1 MASEIRVTNIKAN
14 DGTASLTVANSN
26 GNVTNAGTF
35 TSTGAITASGG
46 IANAGTISAGT
57 LGASVVATDLV
68 VNLPTY
74 ASVPFAT
81 STITQSASTYVKVGL
96 LNQTDR
102 VYMPKK
108 TGFSV
113 DASTDE
119 IIVANA
125 GTYIMSSTTFTVGAA
140 SSREN
145 QLRWIVKNAATP
157 SAYNDGTL
165 IQWWYYVNAGTNN
178 SGTTEYIS
186 SGVTSIVELAAND
199 HLQLWG
205 LCIYGT
211 QTISQNTDYGKSHVS
226 FIKIK

>member
-1 MASEIRVTNIKAN
+1 MSKLNVDEIRSADRSASDSSNVTFAD
-14 DGTASLTVANSN
+14 DGT
-26 GNVTNAGTF
+26 
-35 TSTGAITASGG
+35 TAVNGG
-46 IANAGTISAGT
+46 ISN
-57 LGASVVATDLV
+57 LMNVHASI
-68 VNLPTY
+68 
-74 ASVPFAT
+74 PFAT
-81 STITQSASTYVKVGL
+81 STITQNTSTYVKIGL

-102 VYMPKK
+102 AYMPKK

-145 QLRWIVKNAATP
+145 QLRWIVKNDATP

-165 IQWWYYVNAGTNN
+165 IQWWYYVNGGTSNGG
-178 SGTTEYIS
+178 GTTEYIT
-186 SGVTSIVELAAND
+186 SGTTSIVELAAND

-205 LCIYGT
+205 LAIYGT
-211 QTISQNTDYGKSHVS
+211 QTVSQNTDYGKSHVS